1 MRQEK
6 HAIRTVNNKTGF
18 EHTKELFNLQKILNI
33 YQLNILNPEIY
44 MHLVYNETFPAT
56 FFQLFSKVSHPY
68 LTRFSKL
75 CYEIPKTNLTQC
87 SNQIDILG

>member
-44 MHLVYNETFPAT
+44 MH
-56 FFQLFSKVSHPY
+56 
-68 LTRFSKL
+68 
-75 CYEIPKTNLTQC
+75 
-87 SNQIDILG
+87 